1 MCAEACS
8 SIQRLLRECAEKA
21 GALDEE
27 VRGLEERNR
36 AEEDALRGAAT
47 GAAHAEMGALR
58 NERHAAFSR
67 RRARV
72 LAERAAEGAV
82 ASPTLAG
89 GRSCVCVGGC
99 GASLCICARTPFLAF
114 ASLATLRAQCDSLS
128 ESVPAGVPN
137 VSVRVLLVSGFRC
150 TPSCTGGACRLAE
163 TDSEA
168 VAVGALWPRICSCSG
183 LVLWTCALC
192 SPATDCGAFV
202 TPPAGWRGVICG
214 WWGTATTLWALF
226 ATRVCTTPPSFVDFS
241 LPNSCGRGVCWRAG
255 KPDASPVWGDRERVP
270 EACGETRCRCV

>member
-1 MCAEACS
+1 MRRWVLFETS
-8 SIQRLLRECAEKA
+8 GYGRRSH
-21 GALDEE
+21 G
-27 VRGLEERNR
+27 
-36 AEEDALRGAAT
+36 
-47 GAAHAEMGALR
+47 
-58 NERHAAFSR
+58 

-82 ASPTLAG
+82 ASPDL
-89 GRSCVCVGGC
+89 GRRKELWCVGGC
-99 GASLCICARTPFLAF
+99 VPHCASAARTPFLAF

-137 VSVRVLLVSGFRC
+137 VSVRVLLVMAFGALPVAQAVPAGLQRRISRRWRWGRCGRGFVR
-150 TPSCTGGACRLAE
+150 
-163 TDSEA
+163 A
-168 VAVGALWPRICSCSG
+168 VAWCCGHAL
-183 LVLWTCALC
+183 LC
-192 SPATDCGAFV
+192 SPATDWRCICDPRLRDGASDL
-202 TPPAGWRGVICG
+202 W